1 MRGPSSA
8 ALAAKALL
16 LFGLG
21 GCATLTGNTEQ
32 MVLVQTIQ
40 DNRELAGAGCILS
53 NDVGKWFVTT
63 PGRIIIRKSQEP
75 LKVDCR
81 KHGSPAIAM
90 DDSIDPKLN
99 GSVWGN
105 VILTL
110 GVGYFVDRNTG
121 AGFDYPSVLT
131 IVMQDPAR
139 MAPPTPPTPKPLA
152 APAPAAPG
160 EATPHSVV
168 QPKVAPLP
176 IPDPVVY

>member
-1 MRGPSSA
+1 M
-8 ALAAKALL
+8 LL
-16 LFGLG
+16 LCGLG

-63 PGRIIIRKSQEP
+63 PGRITIRKSQEP

-81 KHGSPAIAM
+81 KHGSPAIAL
-90 DDSIDPKLN
+90 DGGIDPKLN

-139 MAPPTPPTPKPLA
+139 LAPPPAPIS
-152 APAPAAPG
+152 APAPAAAVP
-160 EATPHSVV
+160 ETVV
-168 QPKVAPLP
+168 QPKVAPSPLP
-176 IPDPVVY
+176 NPVVY

>member
-1 MRGPSSA
+1 MRGSSSA
-8 ALAAKALL
+8 ALAIKALL

-40 DNRELAGAGCILS
+40 DNRELTGAGCILS

-90 DDSIDPKLN
+90 DGSIDPKLN

-139 MAPPTPPTPKPLA
+139 MAPPSPPAPKPVA

-160 EATPHSVV
+160 EAMPQSVV

>member
-1 MRGPSSA
+1 MRVPLSA
-8 ALAAKALL
+8 PFAAFAGGML
-16 LFGLG
+16 LFALG

-40 DNRELAGAGCILS
+40 DNRELNGAGCILS

-63 PGRIIIRKSQEP
+63 PGRITIRKSQEP

-81 KHGSPAIAM
+81 KHGSPAIAT
-90 DDSIDPKLN
+90 DDHIDPKLN

-121 AGFDYPSVLT
+121 AGFDYPSTLT

-139 MAPPTPPTPKPLA
+139 LAPP
-152 APAPAAPG
+152 PAPVPAPPPPATPG
-160 EATPHSVV
+160 EATPQSVV

>member
-16 LFGLG
+16 LIGLG
-21 GCATLTGNTEQ
+21 GCATLTGNTDQ

-40 DNRELAGAGCILS
+40 DNRELTGAGCILS

-63 PGRIIIRKSQEP
+63 PGRITIRKSQEP
-75 LKVDCR
+75 LKLDC
-81 KHGSPAIAM
+81 KQHGSPAIAL
-90 DDSIDPKLN
+90 DGSIDPKLN

-139 MAPPTPPTPKPLA
+139 MAPPPAPVA
-152 APAPAAPG
+152 APAPPAAVP
-160 EATPHSVV
+160 EAVV
-168 QPKVAPLP
+168 QPKVAPSPLP
-176 IPDPVVY
+176 NPVVY

>member
-1 MRGPSSA
+1 MRVPSSA
-8 ALAAKALL
+8 VLAAGTLL
-16 LFGLG
+16 LLGLG

-40 DNRELAGAGCILS
+40 DNRELTGAGCILS

-63 PGRIIIRKSQEP
+63 PGRITIRKSREP

-81 KHGSPAIAM
+81 KHGSPAVAV
-90 DDSIDPKLN
+90 DDNIDPKLN
-99 GSVWGN
+99 ASIWGN

-139 MAPPTPPTPKPLA
+139 MAPPPAPVA
-152 APAPAAPG
+152 APAPPAAVP
-160 EATPHSVV
+160 ETVV
-168 QPKVAPLP
+168 QPKVAPSPLP
-176 IPDPVVY
+176 NPVVY

>member
-16 LFGLG
+16 LLGLG

-40 DNRELAGAGCILS
+40 DNRELTGAGCILS

-63 PGRIIIRKSQEP
+63 PGRITIRKSQEP

-81 KHGSPAIAM
+81 KHGSPAVAT
-90 DDSIDPKLN
+90 DGSIDPKLN

-121 AGFDYPSVLT
+121 AGFDYPSILT

-139 MAPPTPPTPKPLA
+139 LAPP
-152 APAPAAPG
+152 PAPLGVNPSAPSPAAAVP
-160 EATPHSVV
+160 EAVV
-168 QPKVAPLP
+168 QPKVAPSPLP
-176 IPDPVVY
+176 NSVVY

>member
-16 LFGLG
+16 LCSLG
-21 GCATLTGNTEQ
+21 GCATLTGNSDQ

-40 DNRELAGAGCILS
+40 DNRELTGAGCILS

-63 PGRIIIRKSQEP
+63 PGRIIIRKSREP

-81 KHGSPAIAM
+81 KHGSPAIAT
-90 DDSIDPKLN
+90 DGSIDPKLN
-99 GSVWGN
+99 ASIWGN

-121 AGFDYPSVLT
+121 AGFDYPSTLT

-139 MAPPTPPTPKPLA
+139 LAPPSAPV
-152 APAPAAPG
+152 PAPPPPATPG
-160 EATPHSVV
+160 EATPQSVV

>member
-1 MRGPSSA
+1 MRVPLSA
-8 ALAAKALL
+8 PLAAFAAGTL

-40 DNRELAGAGCILS
+40 DNRELMGAGCILS

-63 PGRIIIRKSQEP
+63 PGRITIRKSQEP

-81 KHGSPAIAM
+81 KHGSPAIAT
-90 DDSIDPKLN
+90 DDHIDPKLN

-121 AGFDYPSVLT
+121 AGFDYPSILT

-139 MAPPTPPTPKPLA
+139 LAPP
-152 APAPAAPG
+152 PAPMPAPRPAAVP
-160 EATPHSVV
+160 ETVV
-168 QPKVAPLP
+168 QPKVAPSPLP
-176 IPDPVVY
+176 NPVVY

>member
-1 MRGPSSA
+1 MRVPLSA
-8 ALAAKALL
+8 PLAAKALL
-16 LFGLG
+16 LLGLG

-40 DNRELAGAGCILS
+40 DNRELNGAGCILS

-63 PGRIIIRKSQEP
+63 PGRITIRKSQEP

-81 KHGSPAIAM
+81 KHGSPAIAT
-90 DDSIDPKLN
+90 DDHIDPKLN

-121 AGFDYPSVLT
+121 AGFDYPSILT

-139 MAPPTPPTPKPLA
+139 LAPP
-152 APAPAAPG
+152 PAPVSAPLPPAAVP
-160 EATPHSVV
+160 ETVV
-168 QPKVAPLP
+168 QPKVAPSPLP
-176 IPDPVVY
+176 NPVVY

>member
-1 MRGPSSA
+1 MRLPLSA
-8 ALAAKALL
+8 PRAAFAARTLL

-40 DNRELAGAGCILS
+40 DNRELTGAGCILS

-63 PGRIIIRKSQEP
+63 PGRITIRKSQEP

-81 KHGSPAIAM
+81 KHGSPAIAT
-90 DDSIDPKLN
+90 DDHIDPKLN

-121 AGFDYPSVLT
+121 AGFDYPSILT

-139 MAPPTPPTPKPLA
+139 LAPPAPR
-152 APAPAAPG
+152 PAPPPAAVVP
-160 EATPHSVV
+160 ETVV

>member
-1 MRGPSSA
+1 MRVTLSA
-8 ALAAKALL
+8 PLATFAAGALL
-16 LFGLG
+16 FALG

-40 DNRELAGAGCILS
+40 DNRELNGAGCILS

-63 PGRIIIRKSQEP
+63 PGRIIIRKSREP

-81 KHGSPAIAM
+81 KHGSPAIAT
-90 DDSIDPKLN
+90 DGSIDPKLN
-99 GSVWGN
+99 ASIWGN

-139 MAPPTPPTPKPLA
+139 MAPPPAPVA
-152 APAPAAPG
+152 APAPPAAVP
-160 EATPHSVV
+160 EAVV
-168 QPKVAPLP
+168 QPKVAPSPLP
-176 IPDPVVY
+176 NPVVY